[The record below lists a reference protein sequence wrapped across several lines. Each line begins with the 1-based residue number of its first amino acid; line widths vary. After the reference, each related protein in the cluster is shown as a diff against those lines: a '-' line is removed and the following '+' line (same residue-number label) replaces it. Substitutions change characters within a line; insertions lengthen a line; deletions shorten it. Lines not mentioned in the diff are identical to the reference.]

1 MPVRVRVGRE
11 GLTVA
16 DEIDILVEKIDD
28 PTLRAELAD
37 HIGRLRAKR
46 TFGLVFQDHLPE
58 RVRLDDH
65 PLRRETKV
73 VRRDG
78 SNDEIFIVRR
88 VSGGMATAESRDGEE
103 VEISVS
109 DLVVVV
115 EFGEQ
120 IYPGLTRVGSIE
132 RGGDKPSHVVIN
144 AENHHALETLRY
156 THPGKIDCIFID
168 PPYNTGAKDWK
179 YDNDY
184 VDAADAYRH
193 SKWLAFTQRRLLLA
207 KDLLNPAC
215 SVLIVTIDEHE
226 VHRLRMLL
234 EQTFP
239 SARIQMVTIVVNP
252 KGVAQG
258 GFARVEEYAIYC
270 FFGTAGV
277 SPTDDDY
284 LSDGSTQRNTRFWKG
299 LLRAG
304 TNALPSDGL
313 GMAYPIFIEPG
324 GKIAGIGRTLR
335 ERIVAGEIVGDPNA
349 WLPTGE
355 TEGPAGTTQVWPMRR
370 AGQLGVWQ
378 AVPETLQSLADA
390 GFTKC
395 VLRPDGWAISY
406 VPSGI
411 RIKIES
417 GEISVLGH
425 EPSGSAILERH
436 RDLSRAKTVW
446 KRARHD
452 AGWHGAV
459 VLRSLLG
466 GRYFDFPKSLYA
478 VRDALAPVVGRNR
491 DAIILD
497 FFAGSGTTAHAVA
510 LLNRLD
516 DGRRVSIS
524 VTNNEVGPSESA
536 SLSAAGDVPGTESW
550 ERRGIFRSVT
560 MPRLTAAFT
569 GCLPDGEPVDLR
581 YDDDSFA
588 SEGFEENVE
597 FMRLTYQD
605 PLAIEL
611 DDAFEAI
618 APLLWLRSGASG
630 QIIESRC
637 GLDGKQLPF
646 AMTTRYGILFDPDQ
660 WRVFLDGLN
669 ESIRTVFIVTDSP
682 STFAGIA
689 GAMPTGVEPVRLYE
703 SYLQTFRFGYGR

>member
-1 MPVRVRVGRE
+1 M
-11 GLTVA
+11 A
-16 DEIDILVEKIDD
+16 DEIDVLLQKIEDSS
-28 PTLRAELAD
+28 LRSELAEQ
-37 HIGRLRAKR
+37 INRLRSR
-46 TFGLVFQDHLPE
+46 RSFGLVFQEHLPE
-58 RVRLDDH
+58 RVRLPDH
-65 PLRRETKV
+65 PLRRGTKA

-78 SNDEIFIVRR
+78 SNDNIYV
-88 VSGGMATAESRDGEE
+88 VLGTSSGRARLLDNDGEQTE
-103 VEISVS
+103 MPVA
-109 DLVVVV
+109 DLIVVV
-115 EFGEQ
+115 EFREP
-120 IYPGLTRVGSIE
+120 IYPGLARLESIR
-132 RGGDKPSHVVIN
+132 RGGDKPSHVVID
-144 AENHHALETLRY
+144 AENHHALEMLQF
-156 THPGKIDCIFID
+156 THAGKVDCIYID
-168 PPYNTGAKDWK
+168 PPYNTGARDWK

-184 VDAADAYRH
+184 VDGDDRYRH
-193 SKWLAFTQRRLLLA
+193 SKWLAFMERRLLLA
-207 KDLLNPAC
+207 KTLLNPDNA
-215 SVLIVTIDEHE
+215 VLIVTIDEHE

-277 SPTDDDY
+277 APTDDDY

-313 GMAYPIFIEPG
+313 GMAYPIFIEPS
-324 GKIAGIGRTLR
+324 GKIAGTGRTLR
-335 ERIVAGEIVGDPNA
+335 ERMVAGEIFGDPNE
-349 WLPTGE
+349 WVPTDAP
-355 TEGPAGTTQVWPMRR
+355 EGPLGTVQVWPMRR

-378 AVPETLQSLADA
+378 AVPDTLQSLAEA

-395 VLRPDGWAISY
+395 ALRPDGWAISY

-411 RIKIES
+411 RVKIES
-417 GEISVLGH
+417 GEITVVGY

-478 VRDALAPVVGRNR
+478 VRDALSPVVGRNR

-497 FFAGSGTTAHAVA
+497 FFAGTGTTAHAVA

-516 DGRRVSIS
+516 GGRRVYIS
-524 VTNNEVGPSESA
+524 VTNNEVGPTESA
-536 SLSAAGDVPGTESW
+536 SLSAAGDQPGTKSW
-550 ERRGIFRSVT
+550 ELRGIFQSVT
-560 MPRLTAAFT
+560 MPRIKAAVT
-569 GCLPDGEPVDLR
+569 GCRPDGQRVDLA
-581 YDDDSFA
+581 YDDESLGSD
-588 SEGFEENVE
+588 GFDENVE

-605 PLAIEL
+605 PLAVEL
-611 DDAFEAI
+611 DDAFEAV
-618 APLLWLRSGASG
+618 APLLWLRAGGCGDIIDSQRSADG
-630 QIIESRC
+630 Q
-637 GLDGKQLPF
+637 QLPF
-646 AMTTRYGILFDPDQ
+646 ATTDCYGILFDPDQ
-660 WRVFLDGLN
+660 WRTFLNGLN
-669 ESIRTVFIVTDSP
+669 EAIRTVFIVTDSP

-689 GAMPTGVEPVRLYE
+689 GALPIGVEPVRLYA
-703 SYLQTFRFGYGR
+703 SYLQTFRFGHGR